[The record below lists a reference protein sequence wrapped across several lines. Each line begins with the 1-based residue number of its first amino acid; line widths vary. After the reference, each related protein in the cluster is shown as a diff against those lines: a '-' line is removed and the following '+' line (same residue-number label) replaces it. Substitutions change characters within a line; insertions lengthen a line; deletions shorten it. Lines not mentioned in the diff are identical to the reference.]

1 MPTKAIKRR
10 CPRCG
15 NAVHV
20 VKSIVATSSNNI
32 TTRLQNIK
40 CVSCGLSG
48 TIDVTEKLVWHFPA
62 Q

>member
-1 MPTKAIKRR
+1 MDIRALKRV

-48 TIDVTEKLVWHFPA
+48 TIDVTEKLVWHFPV
-62 Q
+62 